1 MAHRTPETL
10 GDFVRRIRKEKN
22 LTLADVSE
30 QSARFGQRIT
40 AGYISHIEN
49 DPKRKVTADRLTALA
64 NGLGIPLDALIKR
77 PAGPQGS
84 RRKSKDELHLVTRF
98 RELPPKRKADVLKIV
113 EMWCSEELS
122 RRSLRRRS
130 ASQQKKQTAQ

>member
-1 MAHRTPETL
+1 MAARTPETL
-10 GDFVRRIRKEKN
+10 GEFVRRIRKEKN

-49 DPKRKVTADRLTALA
+49 DPTRRVTADRLTALA
-64 NGLGIPLDALIKR
+64 NGLGIPVEALIKR
-77 PAGPQGS
+77 PAGVPVS
-84 RRKSKDELHLVTRF
+84 RKKSNEELHLVTKF
-98 RELPPKRKADVLKIV
+98 RELSPERKADVLRIV
-113 EMWCSEELS
+113 EMWYSEESS

-130 ASQQKKQTAQ
+130 A